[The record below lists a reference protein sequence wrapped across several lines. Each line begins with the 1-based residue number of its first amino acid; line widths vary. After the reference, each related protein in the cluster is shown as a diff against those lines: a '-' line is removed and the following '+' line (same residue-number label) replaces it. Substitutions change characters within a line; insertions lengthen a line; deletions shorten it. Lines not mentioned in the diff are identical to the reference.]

1 MSHGNL
7 TDSINKSVKAP
18 TKRTDSIS
26 SEPSIPEPDEDDDIS
41 KKEVYEK
48 QMSKLE
54 EHIDEL
60 RREVD
65 EIQKKIAIIYEYRK
79 SESKEER
86 NYYKESNINEATY
99 IDSLTSAANLC
110 NELNIHKRK
119 LDADLQKYKQSIE
132 IQEERKRDVYKILMN
147 YKQELLMNAEYKK
160 GTKIPTDKIEEWLN
174 EEKYY
179 EDEVTISITF
189 RSKTLELQILNYPLS
204 LTG

>member
-1 MSHGNL
+1 M
-7 TDSINKSVKAP
+7 A
-18 TKRTDSIS
+18 
-26 SEPSIPEPDEDDDIS
+26 
-41 KKEVYEK
+41 
-48 QMSKLE
+48 KLE

-60 RREVD
+60 KRAVD
-65 EIQKKIAIIYEYRK
+65 EIQKNIAIIYEYRK
-79 SESKEER
+79 AESKEER

-147 YKQELLMNAEYKK
+147 YKQELLMNAEDKK
-160 GTKIPTDKIEEWLN
+160 GQKIKAERVEEWLS

-179 EDEVTISITF
+179 EDEIKNLRITNIKLSLELNRLNKDLKKMEEYF
-189 RSKTLELQILNYPLS
+189 EGLHLIDFEQLKIENNVKFYNPRLLQKKSKTE
-204 LTG
+204 TKKF